1 MNNKQYSSLS
11 LLITHYSLLILEGY
25 FFWIFCTNTPA
36 RCNLSRRSIVM
47 IMKAICSACRP
58 ARLIFRF
65 SVPMLTASPKRGGV
79 EMARWLSFLGD
90 LSTGEFVTLMSVAM
104 MVVFSVFVAM
114 M

>member
-1 MNNKQYSSLS
+1 
-11 LLITHYSLLILEGY
+11 
-25 FFWIFCTNTPA
+25 
-36 RCNLSRRSIVM
+36 
-47 IMKAICSACRP
+47 
-58 ARLIFRF
+58 
-65 SVPMLTASPKRGGV
+65 MLTASPKRGGV